1 MCRDAL
7 KEFLVFPRVL
17 YSSQE
22 IVYLEVSVNN
32 ICIQSAHNSILD
44 PTFNWNTILSVTT
57 FLFLSLV

>member
-44 PTFNWNTILSVTT
+44 PAFNWNTILSVTT